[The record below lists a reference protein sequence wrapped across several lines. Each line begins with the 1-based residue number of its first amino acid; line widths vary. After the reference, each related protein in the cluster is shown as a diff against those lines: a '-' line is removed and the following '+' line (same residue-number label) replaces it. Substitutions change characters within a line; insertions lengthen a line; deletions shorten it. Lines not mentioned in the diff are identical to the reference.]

1 MGIKRGSYV
10 EMVMPLQCG
19 HALICRTLISEMPK
33 NWAPKTFEMM
43 ADWADDQTGRHRC
56 HLVDEEENPNGLI
69 EIN

>member
-10 EMVMPLQCG
+10 EMVMPLSCG
-19 HALICRTLISEMPK
+19 HALICRVLISEMPK

-43 ADWADDQTGRHRC
+43 ADWANDQTGRHRC
-56 HLVDEEENPNGLI
+56 YLVDEEENPNGLI